1 MARGK
6 FITFEGGEGG
16 GKSTQ
21 VRRLIAAFESAG
33 IRAISTRE
41 PGGAPASEDIREL
54 LVSGAVDRWTP
65 MAEVLLNYAAREI
78 HVAKTIIPAL
88 EQGIWVISDR
98 FSDSTMAYQ
107 GYGGGIDRDRI
118 ASIHKSVLNDFMPD
132 LTLILDLPVE
142 QGLVRAGKRLAD
154 DASNEDR
161 FERMGRDFHN
171 RLRDGFLAIASDD
184 PGRCRVINAEA
195 DADAVFAAVTDAVN
209 DALGVAI

>member
-21 VRRLIAAFESAG
+21 VARLIAALDKVG

-88 EQGIWVISDR
+88 EQGTWVISDR

-107 GYGGGIDRDRI
+107 GYGGGINRKRI
-118 ASIHKSVLNDFMPD
+118 ADIHKAVLDDFVPD

-142 QGLVRAGKRLAD
+142 QGLARAGKRLAD
-154 DASNEDR
+154 AASNEDR
-161 FERMGRDFHN
+161 FERMGRDFHD
-171 RLRDGFLAIASDD
+171 RLRDGFLSIAKGD
-184 PGRCRVINAEA
+184 PARCHVIDATN

-209 DALGVAI
+209 DALGVSI

>member
-21 VRRLIAAFESAG
+21 VKRLIAALENVG
-33 IRAISTRE
+33 IRATATRE

-65 MAEVLLNYAAREI
+65 MAEVLLSYAAREI
-78 HVAKTIIPAL
+78 HVEKTILPAL

-118 ASIHKSVLNDFMPD
+118 ARIHKAVLEDFMPD
-132 LTLILDLPVE
+132 LTVILDLPVE
-142 QGLVRAGKRLAD
+142 EGLARAGKRLAD
-154 DASNEDR
+154 AASNEDR
-161 FERMGRDFHN
+161 FERMGRDFHD
-171 RLRDGFLAIASDD
+171 RLRDGFLAIANDD
-184 PGRCRVINAEA
+184 PARCRVINASDDE
-195 DADAVFAAVTDAVN
+195 DAVFVTVTEAVGEV
-209 DALGVAI
+209 LGVSI

>member
-21 VRRLIAAFESAG
+21 VAHLIAALKNAG
-33 IRAISTRE
+33 INAISTRE

-78 HVAKTIIPAL
+78 HVAKTILPAL
-88 EQGIWVISDR
+88 ERGIWVISDR

-107 GYGGGIDRDRI
+107 GYGGGINRGRI
-118 ASIHKSVLNDFMPD
+118 ASIHKAVLDDFMPD
-132 LTLILDLPVE
+132 LTIILDLPVE
-142 QGLVRAGKRLAD
+142 QGLTRAGKRLAD
-154 DASNEDR
+154 AASNEDR
-161 FERMGRDFHN
+161 FERMERDFHH
-171 RLRDGFLAIASDD
+171 RLRDGFLAIAKDD
-184 PGRCRVINAEA
+184 PDRCRVIDAQV
-195 DADAVFAAVTDAVN
+195 DADAVFSAVTSAVN
-209 DALGVAI
+209 DALGVEI